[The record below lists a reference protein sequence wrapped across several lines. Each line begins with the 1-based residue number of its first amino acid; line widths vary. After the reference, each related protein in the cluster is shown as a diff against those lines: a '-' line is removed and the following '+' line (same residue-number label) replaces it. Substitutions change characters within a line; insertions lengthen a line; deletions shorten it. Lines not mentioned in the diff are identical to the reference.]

1 MILDCTPRQRTR
13 RRRARLR
20 RERRFLSRTRPRAAS
35 LAALRQFTFCRD
47 KKRSRSLR
55 ACGREIFLGCT
66 GLCKKYWR
74 KSAQVSGLSFF
85 RRAAAG
91 KGKFRSP
98 RGGADYWYLPPDRC
112 AGHQNT
118 KSGLG
123 RFFHIC
129 AYILYVC
136 GGDNGVFCGFM
147 SSCNRSGGLLQ
158 VCYRWGESVDLKFCL
173 W

>member
-1 MILDCTPRQRTR
+1 M
-13 RRRARLR
+13 
-20 RERRFLSRTRPRAAS
+20 SRTRPRAAS

-47 KKRSRSLR
+47 KKRSQSFR
-55 ACGREIFLGCT
+55 ACGREIFLGLY
-66 GLCKKYWR
+66 GVVQKILAKVRSYER
-74 KSAQVSGLSFF
+74 AFSFF

-98 RGGADYWYLPPDRC
+98 RGGAEHYFLPPDRC

-123 RFFHIC
+123 RFFHIR
-129 AYILYVC
+129 AYILYMYVVA
-136 GGDNGVFCGFM
+136 DNGVFCGFM

-158 VCYRWGESVDLKFCL
+158 VCYRWGESVDLKF
-173 W
+173 WVW